1 MSNSPTSVSKTLDQI
16 RNEVEAKR
24 KSLVQ
29 DVQKASKKELVE
41 LPETLSQKEKID
53 YITKVQPHI
62 NTIYKMVTMVM
73 PKAQIANTL
82 GVSVLAFRKMSREI
96 PELRTVLELGIE
108 ERIDNAEASLYQLAN
123 GYTVEEEVINPYDG
137 TKDTITRYK
146 DPVLGAIKYIL
157 GNKRGEEYA
166 DKKQIIRK
174 VELGEDIKD
183 ALMSYKIEDLKHVI
197 SLSASKDSAIDAD
210 FTESSDEE

>member
-16 RNEVEAKR
+16 RLEVEMKR

-62 NTIYKMVTMVM
+62 NSIYKMVTMVM

-82 GVSVLAFRKMSREI
+82 GVSVLSFRKMSREI

-108 ERIDNAEASLYQLAN
+108 ERIDNAETSLYQLAN
-123 GYTVEEEVINPYDG
+123 GYTVDKEIINPFDG
-137 TKDTITRYK
+137 TKETITEYK

-174 VELGEDIKD
+174 VELGDDIKT
-183 ALMSYKIEDLKHVI
+183 ALMSYKIEDLKHAI
-197 SLSASKDSAIDAD
+197 KLSEAKEVAIDAE
-210 FTESSDEE
+210 FTESDDD